1 MIMQRSKIEWTQ
13 YVWNIVTGC
22 EGNCPYCYAR
32 KMANRLRGRF
42 GYPADEPFKP
52 TFHRVKL
59 WDTFPKKPSRIFVS
73 SMGDLFAECVPTEWI
88 DRVLDVVRINYKHTF
103 IFLTKNPKRYSEFD
117 FPENAWIGYS
127 TTGPLY
133 HRWDIRHTDNVRFV
147 SMEPLGGPL
156 SISLNGYAQAIDFD
170 WIIVGKETGNR
181 KGKLI
186 PKHEWIEEIIDF
198 AAKADISLFIKNNIE
213 HTPVIQEFP
222 KPKSS
227 KLRAAQPSRGK
238 QDGCVIDGT

>member
-1 MIMQRSKIEWTQ
+1 
-13 YVWNIVTGC
+13 
-22 EGNCPYCYAR
+22 
-32 KMANRLRGRF
+32 MANRLRGRF

-52 TFHRVKL
+52 TFHKVKL

-103 IFLTKNPKRYSEFD
+103 IFLTKNPKRYSECD
-117 FPENAWIGYS
+117 FPKNAWIGYS

-133 HRWDIRHTDNVRFV
+133 HKWESLTDNIKFV

-156 SISLNGYAQAIDFD
+156 YASLSGYAQRVDLD

-181 KGKLI
+181 KEKMI

-198 AAKADISLFIKNNIE
+198 AAEADISLFIKNNLN

-222 KPKSS
+222 KSKSN
-227 KLRAAQPSRGK
+227 KLRAAHPAGANK
-238 QDGCVIDGT
+238 MGV